1 MSLANF
7 RLTQN
12 LTRGRLL
19 TLRVFCY
26 VAIGAL
32 SLGIIALHEVSPF
45 IGGLLDVVLATY
57 ILNHFLGFKSDS
69 VVCDNDD
76 ELRAKIL
83 KAAESRNR

>member
-1 MSLANF
+1 MNLANF

-19 TLRVFCY
+19 MLRVFCY
-26 VAIGAL
+26 VAIAAL
-32 SLGIIALHEVSPF
+32 SMGIIVLHEASTYL
-45 IGGLLDVVLATY
+45 GGLLDVVLATY
-57 ILNHFLGFKSDS
+57 VLNHFLGFKSDS
-69 VVCDNDD
+69 VVCDSDD